1 MDYLHNRNKTN
12 LVVTTAIVILSIAM
26 LTATEHSFTNVS
38 AQTEMTNNTLFV
50 SGSAS
55 NQTKPDKVSVSLGVE
70 TTNSTCTRSIDIK
83 LQPDEQGTRII
94 ESRQG
99 FKKMK
104 QVLPH
109 LTSLQIIIIHLT
121 TIKAD

>member
-1 MDYLHNRNKTN
+1 MDYMDYLHNRNKAN

-55 NQTKPDKVSVSLGVE
+55 NQTKPDKVTVSLGVE
-70 TTNSTCTRSIDIK
+70 TTNSTAQASVDIK
-83 LQPDEQGTRII
+83 LQPDEQGTRSI
-94 ESRQG
+94 ESGRG
-99 FKKMK
+99 SRK
-104 QVLPH
+104 
-109 LTSLQIIIIHLT
+109 
-121 TIKAD
+121 